1 MGVKEEVASEESDM
15 AIPNPPA
22 PGITVATETL
32 KLDDIVNDAYL
43 RTLSRFPTADEMQT
57 SQAYIKAEADPVDG
71 IRSVLWAL
79 LNTREFMVNH

>member
-1 MGVKEEVASEESDM
+1 MGVKEEAASEESDM
-15 AIPNPPA
+15 AILNPPA